1 MAQSGSSVSSSNMP
15 FKSQTMTQGSMLSI
29 ALAASNRNSALSFA
43 GGKRVAACDSSS
55 YIANRKRYAIAESV
69 QDIGDQSQGN
79 VLFKSYDPQSVR
91 RQLRLTRNSGGIPR
105 IVVSKRKESA
115 CSR

>member
-1 MAQSGSSVSSSNMP
+1 MAQSSSSVSSSNMP
-15 FKSQTMTQGSMLSI
+15 FKPQTMSQGSMLSI

-43 GGKRVAACDSSS
+43 GGKKVAACDSSS

-69 QDIGDQSQGN
+69 QNIGDKAQGK
-79 VLFKSYDPQSVR
+79 VVFKSYDPQIVR

-105 IVVSKRKESA
+105 IVVSKRKEA
-115 CSR
+115 TCSR